1 MCDALERRDAKPLKI
16 SGQINWPFTNIKVRE
31 SHILV
36 VVILALLVYL
46 VFFPLAL
53 IIISGFKE
61 TGFVFD
67 EGFTVRH

>member
-1 MCDALERRDAKPLKI
+1 MCDALKRRDTNPLKFF
-16 SGQINWPFTNIKVRE
+16 GQINWPFTNIKVRE

-53 IIISGFKE
+53 IILGQLPKFEEDLYKIP
-61 TGFVFD
+61 
-67 EGFTVRH
+67 R